1 MISIYGFLHFYTF
14 LATSYSWIAII
25 ASFLLG
31 NAMIMKAETKKFKLK
46 LKHLNFFMIFPNEK
60 IDLDTPWLHI
70 ELVKA

>member
-1 MISIYGFLHFYTF
+1 
-14 LATSYSWIAII
+14 
-25 ASFLLG
+25 
-31 NAMIMKAETKKFKLK
+31 MIMKAETKKFKLK